1 MIRVEIMPAVTG
13 KSSVQD
19 NEVASRLFYFHT
31 ILCMFG
37 SLQMYCMHMVPLS
50 NSLPFT
56 ANKLVQN
63 PQTKKARH
71 FPFCAT
77 IRVVQ
82 FGTRSSYGTR
92 SAKEIFTHPPGRR
105 PVPLKVASKPLPEK
119 RCAASRFPVACLSL
133 AGEGCTCSAPR
144 CSMTS
149 PPSRTYASGLASRHS
164 A

>member
-1 MIRVEIMPAVTG
+1 MPAVTG

-31 ILCMFG
+31 YILCMFG
-37 SLQMYCMHMVPLS
+37 SLHMYCIHMVPLS

-63 PQTKKARH
+63 PQTKRSVI
-71 FPFCAT
+71 FPSVRPLEQS
-77 IRVVQ
+77 I
-82 FGTRSSYGTR
+82 SSSFNSEPDPRRTR
-92 SAKEIFTHPPGRR
+92 SAKEIFAHPPGRR

-119 RCAASRFPVACLSL
+119 RRAASRFPVACLSL
-133 AGEGCTCSAPR
+133 AGERCTCSAPR